1 MGKGS
6 APKPPDP
13 KETGA
18 AQTGTNIGTA
28 IANNMMGMVDQT
40 NPYGSVSYD
49 QTGTYV
55 YDDPYTNQ
63 SYDIPTFSSTV
74 SLSPEQQA
82 IQDQNQGAQL
92 NLAGMANDQSAF
104 VRDYL
109 AEPAD
114 FDTSAIEGRLDELG
128 RQRIDPRFAREED
141 ALRTRLANQG
151 IGPGSEAYN
160 REMEAFNQNRND
172 AYNSLYLTG
181 RSQAFN
187 ELATM
192 RNQPLNEI
200 IGMLSGTQIQS
211 PGQANFQPQ
220 GAATT
225 DYASL
230 INENYNQRYNNWQ
243 QQQASSGALLG
254 GLFKGIGTLATLSD
268 RRMKTNIKQVGT
280 YGKLPV
286 YSFEYTH
293 QRGTHVGFMADE
305 VAKIAPDAVV
315 RIGGLDHVDY
325 GKAME
330 AAL

>member
-1 MGKGS
+1 LGKGS

-28 IANNMMGMVDQT
+28 IANNMMGMVNQT
-40 NPYGSVSYD
+40 NPYGSINYE
-49 QTGTYV
+49 QTGNYV
-55 YDDPYTNQ
+55 YDDPYTGQ
-63 SYDIPTFSSTV
+63 TYDIPTFSSNVT
-74 SLSPEQQA
+74 LTPEQQA

-109 AEPAD
+109 AQPAD
-114 FDTSAIEGRLDELG
+114 FDTSAIEGRLTDLA
-128 RQRIDPRFAREED
+128 RQRMDPRFEREEA

-151 IGPGSEAYN
+151 IAPGSEAYN
-160 REMEAFNQNRND
+160 REMEALSQSKND
-172 AYNSLYLTG
+172 AYNSLYLQG
-181 RSQAFN
+181 RGQAFD
-187 ELATM
+187 ELAHM

-230 INENYNQRYNNWQ
+230 ISDNYDQQLDAYNRKSANM
-243 QQQASSGALLG
+243 G
-254 GLFKGIGTLATLSD
+254 GLFSALGTVGKLFISD
-268 RRMKTNIKQVGT
+268 RRLKTNIERVGT

-286 YSFEYTH
+286 YNFEYIH
-293 QRGTHVGFMADE
+293 ERGVPQVGFMADE
-305 VAKIAPDAVV
+305 VAEIAPDAVV
-315 RIGGLDHVDY
+315 RIDGFDHVDY
-325 GKAME
+325 GRAMK